1 MAKSRALAWA
11 SLAFGLVFWIPL
23 INVLFG
29 ILALVL
35 GIKALHRARAQPEL
49 YGGKV
54 IAVIGIILG
63 GIPLL
68 FSATGIAFCVA
79 GWETICYNMG
89 LWFLA

>member
-11 SLAFGLVFWIPL
+11 SLVFGLTFWIPML
-23 INVLFG
+23 NVLFG

-35 GIKALHRARAQPEL
+35 GIKALSRARAQPES
-49 YGGKV
+49 YGGKA

-63 GIPLL
+63 AIPLL
-68 FSATGIAFCVA
+68 FSVAGLGLCVS